1 MARGSEHLW
10 FHGKKWYLKLT
21 IPRPLQRYFLSSTGK
36 PMSKII
42 EPLAGDHAIAKLK
55 AAQRVAECAAIFA
68 RIKAGLITTPEQ
80 AKTALQRGPAL
91 DDEGNPII
99 PNPGFADRLR
109 RAQQRWD
116 EERRTAMFQGYADMM
131 SAALGRP
138 TASTAGE
145 TISQASEA
153 WLAELTR
160 DESAAPRDT
169 TLDGHRLRVRAFVDA
184 AGDVPLTEVTR
195 AKASDF
201 LAGLKVKNRTRNA
214 YATTLKC
221 VFECARRRG
230 RFTGDNPFDGMKAK
244 VAGSSYQPFTVAELQ
259 TLFNSMP
266 REVEPKKHTPDTA
279 LPWVALIAAFSGMRL
294 EEIAQLKT
302 SDIREEG
309 VNGGRLWC
317 IDIHNGGENKLKN
330 ETSARLIPVH
340 SALVHAGLLAY
351 VKALPKGPLFPGL
364 VRRESKGGKVGARL
378 GELFR
383 KKLVTLKLKRDGL
396 CFHSFRHTVATAL
409 RRASVPQ
416 EDAARVLGH
425 AVEGESYGT
434 YAQAGPE
441 LIDVKATVEKIKY
454 EGAAPLAQNE
464 VGETT

>member
-1 MARGSEHLW
+1 MTMPKRRDNLW
-10 FHGKKWYLKLT
+10 HHGNQYYLKLG
-21 IPRPLQRYFLSSTGK
+21 IPRPLRHMFLSRNGK
-36 PMSKII
+36 PMSHVV
-42 EPLAGDHAIAKLK
+42 EPLASDHDLAKLK
-55 AAQRVAECAAIFA
+55 AKQRIAELAVVFDA
-68 RIKAGLITTPEQ
+68 IKAGAIATPQQ
-80 AKTALQRGPAL
+80 AKTALLRGPAV
-91 DDEGNPII
+91 DAEGNPV
-99 PNPGFADRLR
+99 PPEALAAELR
-109 RAQQRWD
+109 EA
-116 EERRTAMFQGYADMM
+116 ERRMAVERRVVWFEAYARAYGSPD
-131 SAALGRP
+131 ARVDQRAP
-138 TASTAGE
+138 AGE
-145 TISQASEA
+145 TISRAAEA
-153 WLAELTR
+153 WYAELTR
-160 DESAAPRDT
+160 DETAAPRDT
-169 TLDGHRLRVRAFVDA
+169 TLGGYRLRVRAFVDA

-244 VAGSSYQPFTVAELQ
+244 VAGSSYQPFTVGELQ

-309 VNGGRLWC
+309 VNGGRFWC
-317 IDIHNGGENKLKN
+317 IDIHNGGDNKLKN

-383 KKLVTLKLKRDGL
+383 KKLVALKLKRDGL

-409 RRASVPQ
+409 RRASVLQ

-454 EGAAPLAQNE
+454 EGLCL
-464 VGETT
+464 

>member
-383 KKLVTLKLKRDGL
+383 KKLVALKLKRDGL

-454 EGAAPLAQNE
+454 EGLRL
-464 VGETT
+464 

>member
-116 EERRTAMFQGYADMM
+116 EEQRTAMFEGYAKMM

-145 TISQASEA
+145 TISQAAEA

-160 DESAAPRDT
+160 DESAAPRET
-169 TLDGHRLRVRAFVDA
+169 TIDGHKRRVQAFIDA
-184 AGDVPLTEVTR
+184 VGDVPLTDVTGEM
-195 AKASDF
+195 ASDF
-201 LAGLKVKNRTRNA
+201 LTALKVSKRTRNNYCDTLNYIFK
-214 YATTLKC
+214 YAGK
-221 VFECARRRG
+221 RG
-230 RFTGDNPFDGMKAK
+230 RFSKAEEDNPFHDQRSKK
-244 VAGSSYQPFTVAELQ
+244 VGKSSYQPFTVAELQ

-294 EEIAQLKT
+294 EETAQLKT

-317 IDIHNGGENKLKN
+317 IDIHNGGDNKLKN

-383 KKLVTLKLKRDGL
+383 KKLVALKLKRDGL

-409 RRASVPQ
+409 RRAIVPQ

-454 EGAAPLAQNE
+454 EGLRI
-464 VGETT
+464 